1 MLPQLNIT
9 TMFNVVAYTLFIY
22 DFVLTFAD
30 EVERFW
36 SRPRRSWAFPLFT
49 AIRYITLLGRVPAFA
64 ANFLPSRSGSRSS
77 VCDGLVLADQVT
89 MGIVQV
95 MCSIVMTLRVYAIY
109 GENRRVLFL
118 LFSIIGLAM
127 GIGLCAVFFKP
138 SLSTTPVQSHGCLH
152 FISPRQ
158 FVFIMIS
165 HCTGLVFIGMLFT
178 FRSPGYAAAWS
189 AQLFFDAMVFG
200 LMIWKLLRMESMGR
214 RSLVDIL
221 LRDGAMYFAVMT
233 AINAAN
239 IIIFIAGPPNMKS
252 VLSSPTNMLCAILI
266 SRLMLNLRDTARE
279 DIGVLCAQNVN
290 ISPGETSSRVRR
302 PSWREEPFSGVD
314 WRSVRN

>member
-158 FVFIMIS
+158 
-165 HCTGLVFIGMLFT
+165 
-178 FRSPGYAAAWS
+178 SPGYAAAWS

-200 LMIWKLLRMESMGR
+200 LTIWKLLRMESMGR